1 MYNNQIY
8 KKLFRKLI
16 YTIFI
21 VVLLTT
27 LNNTTYPGI
36 IHKIHMFED
45 KDKILFD
52 ACCITSQGIRPNIF
66 ANIIINLITS
76 ISSYFNNMQK
86 KGETRAIYEKIYIV
100 LIVIISITYSTIQY
114 QAIMPFIMSDFKC
127 VFFSIYTLI
136 NASIALFF
144 TWLNR
149 HMLISGLG
157 NGITIIL
164 TIQILNRFIN
174 MANIHSVFDYFK
186 FVYNNLPYIIVMF
199 LLCAMF
205 EDTFVELN
213 VRALNPHSKY
223 IIDAAK
229 NGSIKYKPIN
239 SNVTAHV
246 LTAQVKN
253 ISMFLGQFLHN
264 SQRIYVHSTIMRYFS
279 YIVNTL
285 YTMNSNVSQ
294 FMYFMALFVFN
305 YMYNNVYYH
314 RLDRIL
320 ENMKNNICY
329 ILYIRI
335 GDIPRFMHMA
345 SIKCA
350 LIAVLMTMTLI
361 ITPKIIFFV
370 SNNLY
375 TINKYIIPL
384 DLMIMSSTFMHFK
397 EFFFR
402 LSVYYEFK
410 LTSSNFVFKKDTF
423 KKDNIK

>member
-1 MYNNQIY
+1 MNHNQIY

-36 IHKIHMFED
+36 VNKIHALHNKEKF
-45 KDKILFD
+45 IFD

-86 KGETRAIYEKIYIV
+86 KGETRAIYEKIYIA
-100 LIVIISITYSTIQY
+100 LIVIISITYSTMQY
-114 QAIMPFIMSDFKC
+114 QAIIPFIISEFKS
-127 VFFSIYTLI
+127 VFFAVYTLI
-136 NASIALFF
+136 NTSIALFF

-174 MANIHSVFDYFK
+174 MANIHSIIDYFK
-186 FVYNNLPYIIVMF
+186 FVYCNFFYIIIMF
-199 LLCAMF
+199 LLCAIF

-213 VRALNPHSKY
+213 VRALNPSSKY
-223 IIDAAK
+223 IIDEAK
-229 NGSIKYKPIN
+229 NGSIKYKPLN

-253 ISMFLGQFLHN
+253 ISVFIGQFLHN
-264 SQRIYVHSTIMRYFS
+264 SQRVYVYNTFMRYVT
-279 YIVNTL
+279 YIINFL
-285 YTMNSNVSQ
+285 YTMNSHVSQ
-294 FMYFMALFVFN
+294 FMYFIALFVFN

-314 RLDRIL
+314 RLDRIM

-335 GDIPRFMHMA
+335 GDIPKFMHIA

-350 LIAVLMTMTLI
+350 LIAVIMTMTLV
-361 ITPKIIFFV
+361 ITPKIIFML
-370 SNNLY
+370 SNNTY
-375 TINKYIIPL
+375 TINKYMIPL

-410 LTSSNFVFKKDTF
+410 LTSSNFVFKSNK
-423 KKDNIK
+423 N

>member
-1 MYNNQIY
+1 MP
-8 KKLFRKLI
+8 F
-16 YTIFI
+16 
-21 VVLLTT
+21 V
-27 LNNTTYPGI
+27 
-36 IHKIHMFED
+36 MFEF
-45 KDKILFD
+45 KDTF
-52 ACCITSQGIRPNIF
+52 F
-66 ANIIINLITS
+66 
-76 ISSYFNNMQK
+76 
-86 KGETRAIYEKIYIV
+86 AIY
-100 LIVIISITYSTIQY
+100 
-114 QAIMPFIMSDFKC
+114 A
-127 VFFSIYTLI
+127 LI

-174 MANIHSVFDYFK
+174 MANINTIFDYIK
-186 FVYNNLPYIIVMF
+186 FVYNNFLYIAIMF
-199 LLCAMF
+199 FLCAAF

-213 VRALNPHSKY
+213 VRALNPNSKY

-253 ISMFLGQFLHN
+253 ISIFLGQFLYN
-264 SQRIYVHSTIMRYFS
+264 SQRIYVNNIFMRYFS
-279 YIVNTL
+279 YIINFL
-285 YTMNSNVSQ
+285 YNMNNNVSQ
-294 FMYFMALFVFN
+294 FMYFIALFIFN

-335 GDIPRFMHMA
+335 GEITKFMHMA

-350 LIAVLMTMTLI
+350 LIAVIMTITLV
-361 ITPKIIFFV
+361 ITPKIIFMI
-370 SNNLY
+370 SNNVY
-375 TINKYIIPL
+375 TINKYMIPL

-410 LTSSNFVFKKDTF
+410 LTSSNFVFKNKI
-423 KKDNIK
+423 N

>member
-1 MYNNQIY
+1 
-8 KKLFRKLI
+8 
-16 YTIFI
+16 
-21 VVLLTT
+21 
-27 LNNTTYPGI
+27 
-36 IHKIHMFED
+36 
-45 KDKILFD
+45 
-52 ACCITSQGIRPNIF
+52 
-66 ANIIINLITS
+66 
-76 ISSYFNNMQK
+76 
-86 KGETRAIYEKIYIV
+86 
-100 LIVIISITYSTIQY
+100 
-114 QAIMPFIMSDFKC
+114 MPFIMSEFKSI
-127 VFFSIYTLI
+127 FFSIYTLI

-174 MANIHSVFDYFK
+174 MANIHSIFDYIK
-186 FVYNNLPYIIVMF
+186 FVYHNFLYIVVMF
-199 LLCAMF
+199 LLCATF

-213 VRALNPHSKY
+213 VRALNPNSKY

-253 ISMFLGQFLHN
+253 ISIFLSQFLYN
-264 SQRIYVHSTIMRYFS
+264 SQRIYVHNAFMRYFS
-279 YIVNTL
+279 YIINFL
-285 YTMNSNVSQ
+285 HTMNNNVSQ
-294 FMYFMALFVFN
+294 FMYFIALFVFN

-329 ILYIRI
+329 MLYIRI
-335 GDIPRFMHMA
+335 GDIPKFMHMA

-350 LIAVLMTMTLI
+350 LIAVSMTMTLVI
-361 ITPKIIFFV
+361 APKIIFII
-370 SNNLY
+370 SNNVY
-375 TINKYIIPL
+375 TINKYMIPL

-410 LTSSNFVFKKDTF
+410 LTSSNFVFKNK
-423 KKDNIK
+423 I